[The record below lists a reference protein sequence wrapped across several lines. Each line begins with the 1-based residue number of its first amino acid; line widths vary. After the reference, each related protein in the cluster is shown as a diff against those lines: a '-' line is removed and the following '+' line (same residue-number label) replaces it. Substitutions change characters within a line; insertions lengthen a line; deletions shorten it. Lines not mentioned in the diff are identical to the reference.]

1 MKGVSDMKALKEV
14 FKGFSIKKLLL
25 SILCS
30 IIVSTFIGFTFLF
43 VTEVPSYTLVE
54 ILNGVDGNS
63 EGLKEIGSNIQEQYD
78 TMKEHFAEQKE
89 MYGED
94 YPADGIFLYTLM
106 NVFRSD
112 LICRTYTLT
121 LLIGMILGT
130 LVYIIFIQKT
140 KGVQMVLEA
149 TICGIIILLMLMLVN
164 FGYNSIINIGIN
176 KIGTNI
182 ENGAYITSIYDIDTS
197 NILYIFIGIIVTSY
211 IVNLIYQK
219 ILVNKLNKKLHKK

>member
-1 MKGVSDMKALKEV
+1 MKILKEV

-63 EGLKEIGSNIQEQYD
+63 EGLKEIGSNMKEQYD
-78 TMKEHFAEQKE
+78 TMEEYFAEQKG

-94 YPADGIFLYTLM
+94 YPVEGIFLYKLM
-106 NVFRSD
+106 NLLRSD
-112 LICRTYTLT
+112 LVCKIYTLT

-140 KGVQMVLEA
+140 KGVQMVLEI
-149 TICGIIILLMLMLVN
+149 TICGIIILLMLILIN
-164 FGYNSIINIGIN
+164 FGYIYRNYRNII
-176 KIGTNI
+176 
-182 ENGAYITSIYDIDTS
+182 YC
-197 NILYIFIGIIVTSY
+197 
-211 IVNLIYQK
+211 
-219 ILVNKLNKKLHKK
+219 